1 MGYQQSTWGDHFS
14 SYHRRKVLIMRFSA
28 ILVLVLVCALVAD
41 ATFRKRPKQ
50 RKQRVRYVERQRSY
64 YRPAPRTYTRSYSTP
79 SYESYDSYD
88 RSYYSRPRRTYYYHK
103 REAEAEANPSAVAE
117 PVADADADAYYGYYG
132 HGLGYSYGY
141 PLSYAGLGYGHG
153 YGLGYVY

>member
-64 YRPAPRTYTRSYSTP
+64 YRPAPRTYT
-79 SYESYDSYD
+79 
-88 RSYYSRPRRTYYYHK
+88 SYYSRPRRTYYYHK

-117 PVADADADAYYGYYG
+117 PIADADADAYYG

>member
-1 MGYQQSTWGDHFS
+1 MGITSAP
-14 SYHRRKVLIMRFSA
+14 HRRKVLIMRFSA

-64 YRPAPRTYTRSYSTP
+64 YRPAPSTYTRSYSTP
-79 SYESYDSYD
+79 SYD

-141 PLSYAGLGYGHG
+141 PLSYA
-153 YGLGYVY
+153 